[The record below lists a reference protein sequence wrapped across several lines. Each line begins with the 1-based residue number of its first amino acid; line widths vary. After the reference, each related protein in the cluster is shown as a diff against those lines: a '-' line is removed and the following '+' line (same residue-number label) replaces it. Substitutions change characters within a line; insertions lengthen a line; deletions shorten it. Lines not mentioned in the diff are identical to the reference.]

1 MIRYL
6 LLVFLALCLSLML
19 FSPVLAGGWAV
30 ISLDSLP
37 GETVAGQPLTIGF
50 TVLQHGRT
58 PLSGLDP
65 EIHLNNTT
73 SGEDLVVFAVDE
85 GEPGHYSATFSLP
98 ESGNWRWSIQAFGM
112 DQPMPELTV
121 LEPVA
126 LLSAAQVDQTQSSVL
141 LSDQTVAAILSST
154 MIVGLIGIT
163 VAGIGLIFTL
173 RRRSRSVMAII
184 VVGLLIGVAGFVRA
198 GIAAASSR
206 SAETSKSISQS
217 ITAPAPGNIGG
228 QGEALFIAK
237 GCLSCHI
244 NQRVDSHYS
253 VFSTGVGPNL
263 TNYQTSPEF
272 LRLWLSDP
280 KAVKP
285 RTEMPDLE
293 LSEAEIEAL
302 TAYLLQNGQE

>member
-1 MIRYL
+1 MIRHS
-6 LLVFLALCLSLML
+6 LLVLLALCLSLML
-19 FSPVLAGGWAV
+19 FSPALAGGWAV

-37 GETVAGQPLTIGF
+37 GEVVAGQPLTIGF
-50 TVLQHGRT
+50 TVRQHGRT

-65 EIHLNNTT
+65 EIHLNNTA
-73 SGEDLVVFAVDE
+73 SGEDFVVFAVDD
-85 GEPGHYSATFSLP
+85 GEVGHYSATFTLP

-121 LEPVA
+121 LEPGA
-126 LLSAAQVDQTQSSVL
+126 LLSMAQVDPARSSAP
-141 LSDQTVAAILSST
+141 LSRLIAAAMPSST
-154 MIVGLIGIT
+154 MFVGLIGIT

-173 RRRSRSVMAII
+173 RRRSRWAMAVI
-184 VVGLLIGVAGFVRA
+184 VIGLLVGVAGFVRA

-206 SAETSKSISQS
+206 PAETSKSI
-217 ITAPAPGNIGG
+217 TAPAPSNLGG

-237 GCLSCHI
+237 GCLSCHV
-244 NQRVDSHYS
+244 NQRVDSRYF
-253 VFSTGVGPNL
+253 VFSTEVGPNL
-263 TNYQTSPEF
+263 TSYQTSPEY

-285 RTEMPDLE
+285 HTEMPDLG

-302 TAYLLQNGQE
+302 TAFLLQNGQD

>member
-1 MIRYL
+1 M
-6 LLVFLALCLSLML
+6 
-19 FSPVLAGGWAV
+19 

-37 GETVAGQPLTIGF
+37 GEIVAGQPLTIGF

-65 EIHLNNTT
+65 EIHLNNTS
-73 SGEDLVVFAVDE
+73 SGEDFVVIAVDE
-85 GEPGHYSATFSLP
+85 GEAGHYSATFTLP

-121 LEPVA
+121 LEPGA
-126 LLSAAQVDQTQSSVL
+126 LLSRAQVDPTQSSAS
-141 LSDQTVAAILSST
+141 LSRQIAAAMPSST
-154 MIVGLIGIT
+154 MFVGLIGIT

-173 RRRSRSVMAII
+173 RRRSRWAMAFI
-184 VVGLLIGVAGFVRA
+184 VVGFLVGVAGFVRA

-206 SAETSKSISQS
+206 SAETSKSV
-217 ITAPAPGNIGG
+217 TAPTLSSLDG

-244 NQRVDSHYS
+244 NQRVDSRYF
-253 VFSTGVGPNL
+253 VFSTEVGPDL
-263 TNYQTSPEF
+263 TGYQTSPEY
-272 LRLWLSDP
+272 LHLWLSDP

-285 RTEMPDLE
+285 QTEMPDFG

-302 TAYLLQNGQE
+302 TAFLLQNGQD